1 MVMWIPLVAL
11 VLGVLAGAVLP
22 LQIPIFY
29 GRYMSVALLAALD
42 SSFGGLRASMEGK
55 FRNDVFIT
63 GFFSNA
69 LLAAGL
75 TYVGDRL
82 GVELY
87 FAALVAFGL
96 RIFNNLGAIRH
107 ALLAAWARRA
117 SRSRAHH

>member
-1 MVMWIPLVAL
+1 MWIPLAAL
-11 VLGVLAGAVLP
+11 VVGVLVGAGLP

-55 FRNDVFIT
+55 FDNTVFIS

-69 LLAAGL
+69 LLAAAL

-107 ALLAAWARRA
+107 ALLAAWRR
-117 SRSRAHH
+117 RHR

>member
-1 MVMWIPLVAL
+1 MMWIPLAAL
-11 VLGVLAGAVLP
+11 VAGVLLGASLP

-29 GRYMSVALLAALD
+29 GRYLSVALLAALD
-42 SSFGGLRASMEGK
+42 SSFGGLRAVLEGK
-55 FRNDVFIT
+55 YDNTVFIS
-63 GFFSNA
+63 GFFLNA

-87 FAALVAFGL
+87 FAALVAFGI

-107 ALLAAWARRA
+107 LLLAAWRR
-117 SRSRAHH
+117 RSR